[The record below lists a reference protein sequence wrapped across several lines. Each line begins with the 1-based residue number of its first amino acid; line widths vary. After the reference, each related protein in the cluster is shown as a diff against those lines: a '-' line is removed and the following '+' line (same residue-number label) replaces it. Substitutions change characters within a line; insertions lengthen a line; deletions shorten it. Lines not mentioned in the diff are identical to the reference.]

1 MRVESEDIKALAK
14 DLNGLGD
21 GHMVKDLHKSL
32 RDAAKP
38 IVDDIRA
45 AVLAIPSKSVGE
57 TAGRTARAAARFEKS
72 KSKKKTMAKFERKA
86 GLRETIARAVKLS
99 VSATGGTISIKVDAS
114 MLPEDQRMLPW
125 DLEGSSK
132 WRHPVFGNTKV
143 WVQQPSHPFF
153 FGTIDK
159 DLHRVESD
167 VDRIVDGFVADITK
181 G

>member
-1 MRVESEDIKALAK
+1 MRVESEDVKQLAK

-32 RDAAKP
+32 RDAAQP
-38 IVDDIRA
+38 IVGDIRA
-45 AVLAIPSKSVGE
+45 AVLAIPSKSVDE
-57 TAGRTARAAARFEKS
+57 TAGRTARAAHRFEQS
-72 KSKKKTMAKFERKA
+72 KAKKKTMAKFERKA

-99 VSATGGTISIKVDAS
+99 VSATGGAVSIKVDAS
-114 MLPEDQRMLPW
+114 MLPDDQRMLPW

-132 WRHPVFGNTKV
+132 WRHPVYGRDV
-143 WVQQPSHPFF
+143 WVTQPSHPYF

-167 VDRIVDGFVADITK
+167 VDRIVDGFAAEIAK